1 MKTNIVLTLAF
12 LFISFSFVN
21 VAAQVQNIKL
31 KQTTGAFET
40 QELTLAPGEYQFE
53 IANDGIDHE
62 VGFVLV
68 PKGKYDAADHI
79 KTAYVKAPVAEG
91 KSSLTDVV
99 SLEAGEYEY
108 FCPLNPTPKYSL
120 TVAKEAK
127 TIKLVQ
133 TPGKFEN
140 QNLSLAAGTY
150 QFEIA
155 NDGIDHEVGFVLVPK
170 GKYDAADH
178 IKAAY
183 VQAPVAEGKSSLTNI
198 VTLEA
203 GEYEYFCPLNPTPK
217 YSLTVAEETKTVKL
231 VQTPGKFENQNL
243 SLTAGTYQFE
253 IANDGIGHEVGFVLV
268 PKGKYDAADHIKA
281 AYVKAPVAEGK
292 SSLTNNVTLEAGEYE
307 YFCPLNPTPKYTLVV
322 E

>member
-1 MKTNIVLTLAF
+1 MKTNIVLTLAS
-12 LFISFSFVN
+12 LFISFSFISVT
-21 VAAQVQNIKL
+21 AQVQHIKL

-40 QELTLAPGEYQFE
+40 QELNLVPGEYQFE
-53 IANDGIDHE
+53 IANEGIDHE

-68 PKGKYDAADHI
+68 PKGKYDATDHI
-79 KTAYVKAPVAEG
+79 KAAYVKAPVAEG
-91 KSSLTDVV
+91 KSSMTGIV

-120 TVAKEAK
+120 SVAKEVK
-127 TIKLVQ
+127 PIKLVQ
-133 TPGKFEN
+133 SPGQFQTESL
-140 QNLSLAAGTY
+140 NLTAGTY

-155 NDGIDHEVGFVLVPK
+155 NEGIDHEVGFVLVPK

-183 VQAPVAEGKSSLTNI
+183 VQAPVAEGKSSLTS
-198 VTLEA
+198 VVSLEA

-217 YSLTVAEETKTVKL
+217 YSLTVAEEAKPVKL
-231 VQTPGKFENQNL
+231 VQIPGKFQTESLN
-243 SLTAGTYQFE
+243 LTAGTYQFE
-253 IANDGIGHEVGFVLV
+253 IANEGIDHEVGFVLV
-268 PKGKYDAADHIKA
+268 PKGKYEAADHIKS
-281 AYVKAPVAEGK
+281 AYVQAPVAEGK